1 MTKARKLA
9 LIVLTTVLFGVG
21 FFAAT
26 VIYAKT
32 DSNVNAEDSKS
43 VYCESAEENFK
54 DFLAQDENGDS
65 GSSIESSGEDEDLVR
80 LTQRV
85 TVYDENGILPYSGT
99 LSKIQD
105 AFYPGTYKI
114 KFSNNAILSATATI
128 LVTMDVKPGDSVY
141 VLTGNKEVGYKEYA
155 EVTVTDAG
163 SVEFETNILQNY
175 TLSTTDI
182 SSAQAAMA
190 EYVTE

>member
-1 MTKARKLA
+1 MNKARKIA
-9 LIVLTTVLFGVG
+9 IIVLTTVLFGVG

-32 DSNVNAEDSKS
+32 DSNVDLEDSKS
-43 VYCESAEENFK
+43 VYYESAEENFK
-54 DFLAQDENGDS
+54 DLLAQDENGDS
-65 GSSIESSGEDEDLVR
+65 SSSTGSSGEDEDLVR

-99 LSKIQD
+99 LTKIQD

-114 KFSNNAILSATATI
+114 KFSNNAILNSYATI

-141 VLTGNKEVGYKEYA
+141 VLTGNKDVGYKEYA
-155 EVTVTDAG
+155 EVTVAHAG